1 MFNRHSTSDRLLLL
15 AFFLSGFAA
24 LGYELLWTRLL
35 SLALGSEMMGVLGV
49 LAGFFGGMVGGAYC
63 LNNHAHKA
71 KNPAVFFSLLE
82 LFTAV
87 YAWGSPRF
95 LLWLARTL
103 PPLIGPLAGDNDR
116 LIALGLSLLVSGLA
130 LLPATFCMGATLAY
144 VSEARRRVQAAE
156 AGAKNLGRLYFANT
170 LGATLGVFISIY
182 FIFPSCGMAT
192 GAAWLSL
199 IGIIAALLAYGWHRS
214 VYLPSVVKPDAPAS
228 HQNTKRAITH
238 LPVKEV
244 YVLLLLTGLAG
255 IGLEVVLVRILAQ
268 LFFDTVYTFA
278 NLLAVYLL
286 GTAAGAWICQRRARN
301 VIGEKD
307 ISRLLAWLIV
317 SIVISTLI
325 LSVARPIYD
334 WLTPP
339 GSGLVRNLLAE
350 VILSLLV
357 FLSPTMLMGA
367 LFSRLA
373 GELSGY
379 SVGKGYALNTL
390 GSALA
395 PFVFGLFVI
404 HFWGYEAALCGVAL
418 VFLLA
423 WLYAMKSLRLE
434 YIGLAAGVI
443 IFLVFFSSKYLET
456 YPTPEG
462 WILVDKRETLYGTVR
477 VLGPK
482 GVTGIW
488 GQPLRLLMI
497 HRGFVLGGGD
507 GWNEMRLGHMSLLLQ
522 PKAERMLFLG
532 VATGTGL
539 GTVKQYPL
547 KQIDAVEIVPQIV
560 DMMHWFRDIN
570 FDVQYDPRVRMVKA
584 DARRFTSAS
593 PDKYDLIVADIFD
606 PSLDGASSLF
616 SLEHFRAMCDHL
628 TEDGLVAQ
636 WVPLINFDTDVLKSL
651 VRTFITV
658 FPESHAFMATY
669 DANNPLLLLVGKK
682 TGHPLKIDIDYL
694 TRNLQRDKPAG
705 HVIYDVNDFMGE
717 YVTDAKGLSE
727 FSRSGVLN
735 TDLNPYILFQAPREA
750 YLNRRES
757 YNRSWEAFFKFRS
770 PPDPSLVRFPDGSHA
785 DNAYASIKNTW
796 LAAGKLMEVNL
807 EGAKLGNEPITPEI
821 AQKTLQK
828 LGEAYR
834 LDPDFEPVG
843 FELGRIALASPSY
856 RQIIRTIL
864 NERDRTRLDEAELKP
879 ATSGNTPAFLPLKA
893 VTSENGQ

>member
-15 AFFLSGFAA
+15 AFFSSGFAA

-49 LAGFFGGMVGGAYC
+49 LAGFFGGMVGGAYY

-71 KNPAVFFSLLE
+71 KNPAVFFSFLE
-82 LFTAV
+82 LFAAV
-87 YAWGSPRF
+87 YAWGSPHF

-144 VSEARRRVQAAE
+144 VSEARRRVHAAE

-170 LGATLGVFISIY
+170 LGATLGVFTSIY

-199 IGIIAALLAYGWHRS
+199 TGIIAALLAYGWHRS
-214 VYLPSVVKPDAPAS
+214 VYLPSVAKPDAPAG
-228 HQNTKRAITH
+228 HQNTKGTIAH
-238 LPVKEV
+238 LPVKKV

-286 GTAAGAWICQRRARN
+286 GTAAGAWLCQRRARN
-301 VIGEKD
+301 ISGEKD
-307 ISRLLAWLIV
+307 ISSLLAWLIV

-325 LSVARPIYD
+325 LSVARPIFD
-334 WLTPP
+334 WLRPS

-367 LFSRLA
+367 LFSRLV

-423 WLYAMKSLRLE
+423 WLQAMKPLRFE
-434 YIGLAAGVI
+434 YIGLAAGVF
-443 IFLVFFSSKYLET
+443 IFLIFFSSKHLET
-456 YPTPEG
+456 YPLSEG
-462 WILVDKRETLYGTVR
+462 WVLVDKRETLYGTVR
-477 VLGPK
+477 VLEPK
-482 GVTGIW
+482 GETGTW

-507 GWNEMRLGHMSLLLQ
+507 GLDEMRMGHMSLLLQ
-522 PKAERMLFLG
+522 PKAEHMLYLG
-532 VATGTGL
+532 VSTGTCL
-539 GTVKQYPL
+539 GAVKQYPL
-547 KQIDAVEIVPQIV
+547 KQVDAVEIVPQIV

-570 FDVQYDPRVRMVKA
+570 FDVQNDSRVRLVKA

-593 PDKYDLIVADIFD
+593 HDKYDLIVADIFQ
-606 PSLDGASSLF
+606 PGFDGAGSLY
-616 SLEHFRAMCDHL
+616 SLEHFRAMRDHL
-628 TEDGLVAQ
+628 TADGLVAQ

-658 FPESHAFMATY
+658 FPESHAFLATY
-669 DANNPLLLLVGKK
+669 NANSPLLLLVSKK

-705 HVIYDVNDFMGE
+705 RVIYDVSDFMGE

-735 TDLNPYILFQAPREA
+735 TDLNPYILFHAPREA
-750 YLNRRES
+750 YLDRRES
-757 YNRSWEAFFKFRS
+757 DYTSLEAFLKFRS
-770 PPDPSLVRFPDGSHA
+770 PPDPSLVCFPDKSPA

-796 LAAGKLMEVNL
+796 QVAGKLMEANL
-807 EGAKLGNEPITPEI
+807 EWAKQGNGPVTLEI
-821 AQKTLQK
+821 VQK

-834 LDPDFEPVG
+834 LDPNFEPVG
-843 FELGRIALASPSY
+843 MELAQIALASPSY
-856 RQIIRTIL
+856 RQIIRTTL
-864 NERDRTRLDEAELKP
+864 NERDRMKLDEAE
-879 ATSGNTPAFLPLKA
+879 
-893 VTSENGQ
+893 